1 MAVKVKKINYVP
13 GTYAKKR
20 PDSAQLAGKYVRQWE
35 NKRLKAKAKEPLPSE
50 IFPAIC
56 FSRKIGVG
64 ALEVADILADMIKF
78 RVADREIIDCMAK
91 DAKMSKQA
99 VSFFDERYPGKMVEL
114 SVMLFGE
121 KSFIMSDY
129 LRNFIST
136 VFALAD
142 MEPTIFVGRGTHIVL
157 PRDRVLA
164 VRFICSEEHRLQRLT
179 ELLDLEEKEAARLL
193 AKFDKEQHNFFKKAF
208 GKKEASPY
216 EFDMIINF
224 DYITDPHAAAE
235 IVARAYEERFISEK

>member
-1 MAVKVKKINYVP
+1 MNVKIKKINYVP
-13 GTYAKKR
+13 GTYAKRR
-20 PDSAQLAGKYVRQWE
+20 PDSAQLASKYVRQWE
-35 NKRLKAKAKEPLPSE
+35 DKRLQTKAREPLPSE

-64 ALEVADILADMIKF
+64 ALEIADILADQINF
-78 RVADREIIDCMAK
+78 RVADREIIDNMAK
-91 DAKMSKQA
+91 DARLSKET
-99 VSFFDERYPGKMVEL
+99 VRFFDERYPGKLVEL
-114 SVMLFGE
+114 SAMLFGE

-129 LRNFIST
+129 IRNFIST

-164 VRFICSEEHRLQRLT
+164 VRFICSEEHRIQRLA
-179 ELLDLEEKEAARLL
+179 ELLDLGEKEATKLL
-193 AKFDKEQHNFFKKAF
+193 AKFDKEQRDFFKKAF
-208 GKKEASPY
+208 GKKQASPY
-216 EFDMIINF
+216 EFDMVINC
-224 DYITDPHAAAE
+224 DYITDPHGAAE